1 MFKEFKEFA
10 FRGNVIDLAI
20 ATIMGAT
27 FNTIV
32 SSLVDNV
39 FMPIIGIMMGG
50 ISFEHLILKIG
61 AAEIKYGL
69 TLGAGLKFILVA
81 MFLFMVIRMINKFNA
96 KKVEAPAPPPAPT
109 KSEALLEEILNALK
123 K

>member
-109 KSEALLEEILNALK
+109 KSEELLEEILKALK

>member
-1 MFKEFKEFA
+1 
-10 FRGNVIDLAI
+10 
-20 ATIMGAT
+20 MGAT

-109 KSEALLEEILNALK
+109 KSEELLEEILKALK

>member
-81 MFLFMVIRMINKFNA
+81 MFLFMVIRMLNKFNA
-96 KKVEAPAPPPAPT
+96 KKVEAPAAPPAPT
-109 KSEALLEEILNALK
+109 KSEELLEEILKALK

>member
-96 KKVEAPAPPPAPT
+96 KKVEAPAAPPAPT
-109 KSEALLEEILNALK
+109 KSEELLEEILKALK

>member
-27 FNTIV
+27 FNSIV

-50 ISFEHLILKIG
+50 INFEHLVLKIG

-81 MFLFMVIRMINKFNA
+81 MFLFLVIRMINKFNA
-96 KKVEAPAPPPAPT
+96 KKVEAPAPPAPT
-109 KSEALLEEILNALK
+109 KSEELLEEILKALK

>member
-1 MFKEFKEFA
+1 MFKDFKEFA

-27 FNTIV
+27 FNSIV

-50 ISFEHLILKIG
+50 INFEHMVLKIG

-81 MFLFMVIRMINKFNA
+81 MFLFMVIRMLNKFNA
-96 KKVEAPAPPPAPT
+96 KKVEAPAAPPAPT
-109 KSEALLEEILNALK
+109 KSEELLEEILKALK

>member
-50 ISFEHLILKIG
+50 ISFEHLIWKIVAG
-61 AAEIKYGL
+61 EIKYGL

-109 KSEALLEEILNALK
+109 KSEELLEEILKALK

>member
-96 KKVEAPAPPPAPT
+96 KKLEAPAASPAPT
-109 KSEALLEEILNALK
+109 KSEELLEEILKALK

>member
-27 FNTIV
+27 FNSIV

-50 ISFEHLILKIG
+50 INFEHLVLKIG

-81 MFLFMVIRMINKFNA
+81 MFLFLVIRMINKFNA
-96 KKVEAPAPPPAPT
+96 KKVEAPAPQAPT
-109 KSEALLEEILNALK
+109 KSEELLEEILKALK